1 MIAFRFYLIS
11 DRTRCGGRT
20 LASAL
25 RQACRAGVRAVQIR
39 EKDLDTSDLLALT
52 REVQEELGEYRTLVM
67 VNSNLEVVLSCGV
80 QGIHLPEG
88 DNPVRMAPMAS
99 EACGTR
105 MARETSEARETRMA
119 CPAGTVRTVRDNL
132 PAGTLIARSTHSVK
146 AALEAEADGVDF
158 ITFGP
163 VFDTPS
169 KASYGPAQGL
179 RALAET
185 VRAVTIPVF
194 ALGGVTPGRA
204 GQCLEAGAHGV
215 AAISA
220 VLSQPDI
227 SEAVGAFE
235 KALGGL

>member
-1 MIAFRFYLIS
+1 MIVFRFYLIS
-11 DRTRCGGRT
+11 DRSRCGGRT

-52 REVQEELGEYRTLVM
+52 REVQEELGECRTLVM
-67 VNSNLEVVLSCGV
+67 VNSNLEVALSCGV

-88 DNPVRMAPMAS
+88 GNPVRMA
-99 EACGTR
+99 
-105 MARETSEARETRMA
+105 SEARETLGTDGTPMA
-119 CPAGTVRTVRDNL
+119 SPAGMVRTLRDHL

-146 AALEAEADGVDF
+146 TALEAEAEGVDF

-163 VFDTPS
+163 VYDTPS

-179 RALAET
+179 WALAET

-227 SEAVGAFE
+227 PEAVGAFE

>member
-25 RQACRAGVRAVQIR
+25 RQACRAGVRAIQIR

-52 REVQEELGEYRTLVM
+52 RKVQEELGECRALVM
-67 VNSNLEVVLSCGV
+67 VNSNLEVARSCGV

-88 DNPVRMAPMAS
+88 YNPARMAPM
-99 EACGTR
+99 
-105 MARETSEARETRMA
+105 TSEARATRGTDGAHMA
-119 CPAGTVRTVRDNL
+119 SPAVTVRTVRDQL

-163 VFDTPS
+163 VYDTPS

-227 SEAVGAFE
+227 PEAVGAFE

>member
-1 MIAFRFYLIS
+1 MTAFRFYLIS

-25 RQACRAGVRAVQIR
+25 GQACRAGVRAIQIR

-52 REVQEELGEYRTLVM
+52 REVQEELGECRTLIM
-67 VNSNLEVVLSCGV
+67 VNSNLEVALSCGV
-80 QGIHLPEG
+80 QGIHLPEE
-88 DNPVRMAPMAS
+88 DNPVRMAS
-99 EACGTR
+99 EAR
-105 MARETSEARETRMA
+105 EARVARETSEARETRMA
-119 CPAGTVRTVRDNL
+119 CPAGTVRTVRDHL
-132 PAGTLIARSTHSVK
+132 PAGTLIARSTHSLK

-163 VFDTPS
+163 VYDTPS

-179 RALAET
+179 GALEET

-227 SEAVGAFE
+227 PKAVGAFE
-235 KALGGL
+235 KALGDL